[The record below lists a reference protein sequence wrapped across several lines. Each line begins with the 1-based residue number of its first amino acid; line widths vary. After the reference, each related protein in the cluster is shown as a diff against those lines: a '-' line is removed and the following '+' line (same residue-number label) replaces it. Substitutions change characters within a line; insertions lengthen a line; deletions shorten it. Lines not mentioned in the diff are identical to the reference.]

1 MKSLGASLGTERELD
16 GKPQTIVIA
25 ATPTN
30 NREVVSAKSVMPQ
43 EFGFLPGKGQ
53 QRFALGRGEQ
63 LAARHVPSLENLPL
77 REPDPTSVRPFKKVA
92 FTFSKTILDSL
103 FSFLHL

>member
-1 MKSLGASLGTERELD
+1 LD
-16 GKPQTIVIA
+16 RKPKTVVIA

-43 EFGFLPGKGQ
+43 EVGFLLGKGE

-63 LAARHVPSLENLPL
+63 LAARHISSLENLPL

-92 FTFSKTILDSL
+92 FAFSKTILDSL